1 VQRLFS
7 MFPTGLPGMA
17 LLFLRASVA
26 FAVVVE
32 TYAHAHTT
40 AAWLKVAAVLIAA
53 ALSAGYLTPIAAAM
67 VIAYQVLVWSGLG
80 TVDSAQ
86 AIMVSLD
93 SLALAL
99 LGPGAYSVDGYL
111 FGRRVVVLPPG

>member
-1 VQRLFS
+1 
-7 MFPTGLPGMA
+7 MFPTGLPGLA

-32 TYAHAHTT
+32 TYAHAQTT
-40 AAWLKVAAVLIAA
+40 AGWLKVAAVLIAA

-67 VIAYQVLVWSGLG
+67 AIAYEVLLWSGFVTG
-80 TVDSAQ
+80 DSAQ
-86 AIMVSLD
+86 AIIVCLD

-99 LGPGAYSVDGYL
+99 LGPGAYSIDGYL
-111 FGRRVVVLPPG
+111 FGRRVVVLPPP

>member
-1 VQRLFS
+1 
-7 MFPTGLPGMA
+7 MFPTGLPGLA

-32 TYAHAHTT
+32 TYAHAQTT
-40 AAWLKVAAVLIAA
+40 AAWLKIAAVLIAA

-67 VIAYQVLVWSGLG
+67 AIAYEMLLWSGLG
-80 TVDSAQ
+80 PGDSAQ
-86 AIMVSLD
+86 AIIVSLD

-99 LGPGAYSVDGYL
+99 LGPGAYSIDCYL
-111 FGRRVVVLPPG
+111 FGRRVVVLPPPP